1 MMVFIGAILLDGSEL
16 IFSKSADFKA
26 ADVETEMAMYDALIN
41 LFTQAADNLETPA
54 DELKPA
60 AVQTVAD
67 HAME

>member
-1 MMVFIGAILLDGSEL
+1 MAVFIGVILLDGPEL

-26 ADVETEMAMYDALIN
+26 ADVQTEQAMYDALID

-54 DELKPA
+54 DEPKPA
-60 AVQTVAD
+60 PVQTVAD